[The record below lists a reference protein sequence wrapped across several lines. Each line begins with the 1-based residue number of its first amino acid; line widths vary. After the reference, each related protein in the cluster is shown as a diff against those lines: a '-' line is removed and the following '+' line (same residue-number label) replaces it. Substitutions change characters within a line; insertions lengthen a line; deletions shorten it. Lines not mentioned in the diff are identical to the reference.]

1 MKKTICSGIV
11 AVSILGSLAT
21 CYAFDYRSEEAGFS
35 VDIPDNNNNNTV
47 IVSKDL
53 FAAGSNKAGMHG
65 IAAISQQSV
74 EAYTKTDFATR

>member
-53 FAAGSNKAGMHG
+53 FA
-65 IAAISQQSV
+65 
-74 EAYTKTDFATR
+74 